1 MVVPSAR
8 EGPHDASGVC
18 GELGAADALWSME
31 LCTIVRHG
39 IPGGCAC
46 VHPERMKP
54 RIPLPEHLAGVPFTR
69 RAGLESGLG
78 ATRLRGR
85 DLQRPFHGVRT
96 AGGQPLTLWER
107 AEALRLNLAPEAFLC
122 SVTAALLVGAP
133 LPARLERDQRLH
145 VAVPAPHRAPCGR
158 GVVGHQAQLATADV
172 RHCRGLQMSTPERLW
187 CELASV
193 LSLEDLVAVGDY
205 LISRS
210 HPLTSRERLADA
222 VARFP
227 GRRGLRALRR
237 ALELV
242 DGRSE
247 SRKESVLRVILEEGG
262 LIGFVPNPWTT
273 TSGGYHYRLDL
284 ALPALKIA
292 IEYQSDYHRTPEQF
306 RADMTR
312 ISRLQADGWEVIQVN
327 ADDLLDRHEL
337 LRRIRR
343 VIAARE
349 TVH

>member
-1 MVVPSAR
+1 
-8 EGPHDASGVC
+8 
-18 GELGAADALWSME
+18 
-31 LCTIVRHG
+31 
-39 IPGGCAC
+39 
-46 VHPERMKP
+46 MKP
-54 RIPLPEHLAGVPFTR
+54 RVSLPQHLTTAPFTQ
-69 RAGLESGLG
+69 RAGIESGLG
-78 ATRLRGR
+78 AKRLRGR
-85 DLQRPFHGVRT
+85 DLQRPFRGVRT
-96 AGGQPLTLWER
+96 AAGPELTVWER
-107 AEALRLNLAPEAFLC
+107 AEALRLNLPPVAFFC
-122 SVTAALLVGAP
+122 SVTAALLLGAP
-133 LPARLERDQRLH
+133 LPARLERDPRLH
-145 VAVPAPHRAPCGR
+145 VAVPAPRRAPSGR
-158 GVVGHQAQLATADV
+158 GVVGHQVHLMGADV
-172 RHCRGLQMSTPERLW
+172 RCWRGLPVSAPERLW
-187 CELASV
+187 CELARD

-222 VARFP
+222 AARYP
-227 GRRGLRALRR
+227 GRRGLRAVRR

-262 LIGFVPNPWTT
+262 LHGFLPNPWTT

-292 IEYQSDYHRTPEQF
+292 IEYQSDYHRAPEQF

-327 ADDLLDRHEL
+327 ADDLRDRHEL

-343 VIAARE
+343 VIAQRENAR
-349 TVH
+349 